1 MTESL
6 EKLCSLYGT
15 SGREENVRAYIISQL
30 GSECEY
36 SVDSL
41 GNLLVFKK
49 GRNVPKNIVL
59 LAAHMDEVGFI
70 VTYITDDGYL
80 KFDTVGGIDTS
91 VMFGRSVRVGDR
103 LIPGVI
109 GVKPVH
115 LLKEEEK
122 KEYPDRESLYIDIG
136 AKSRGEAETYVM
148 PGDCAYFNS
157 DFQRFGDGFIKARA
171 LDDRAGC
178 ALTLKMLGDALEYDT
193 WFAFT
198 TQEETGT
205 GGAQAAAYT
214 INPAYAIVLEATTAA
229 DIAGVEGEKRVCA
242 LGDGPVVS
250 FMDKRTVYSRTLFDA
265 AFAIAEKNGIKA
277 QTKTQV
283 AGGNDAGV
291 IFKSRGGVRVLAV
304 SLPCRYLHSPSCV
317 IKASDLD
324 ETYRLVKLLAEDF
337 AQR

>member
-1 MTESL
+1 MDNRLQE
-6 EKLCSLYGT
+6 LCALYGT
-15 SGREENVRAYIISQL
+15 SGREENVRDYIISKL
-30 GSECEY
+30 GPDCNY
-36 SVDSL
+36 SVDNL

-49 GRNVPKNIVL
+49 GRQHPKNTVMF
-59 LAAHMDEVGFI
+59 AAHMDEVGFI
-70 VTYITDDGYL
+70 ITYITDDGLL

-91 VMFGRSVRVGDR
+91 VILGRSVRVGEK

-109 GVKPVH
+109 GAKPVH

-122 KEYPDRESLYIDIG
+122 KEYPERDTLYIDIG
-136 AKSRGEAETYVM
+136 AKNRGETEAYIL
-148 PGDCAYFNS
+148 PGDCAYFES
-157 DFQRFGDGFIKARA
+157 DFQRFGDSLIKGRA

-178 ALTLKMLGDALEYDT
+178 ELMLRLLDETLEYDA

-205 GGAQAAAYT
+205 GGAQTAAFM
-214 INPAYAIVLEATTAA
+214 IDPAYAVVLEATTAA
-229 DIAGVEGEKRVCA
+229 DIPGVEGEKRVCV
-242 LGDGPVVS
+242 LGGGPVIS
-250 FMDKRTVYSRTLFDA
+250 FMDKRTVYSRELYDT
-265 AFAIAEKNGIKA
+265 AFELADKHGIKA

-291 IFKSRGGVRVLAV
+291 IFKSRGGVKVLAV
-304 SLPCRYLHSPSCV
+304 SLPCRYLHSASCV
-317 IKASDLD
+317 IKESDLD